1 MSNAVELTT
10 ATFDETVL
18 KSSKPYLVDFW
29 AAWCGP
35 CRALAPVID
44 EIAAEKTELLNVG
57 KLNVDEN
64 QEIAQRYRVMCIPTL
79 LLLKDG
85 KVVASSIGA
94 APKANILKEIT
105 PHL

>member
-1 MSNAVELTT
+1 MSNAIELTT

-35 CRALAPVID
+35 CRAVGPVVD
-44 EIAAEKTELLNVG
+44 EIAAEKGELLSVG

-64 QEIAQRYRVMCIPTL
+64 QEIAQRYRVMSIPTL
-79 LLLKDG
+79 LLFKDG
-85 KVVASSIGA
+85 QVVATSIGA
-94 APKANILKEIT
+94 APKVDILKRIT
-105 PHL
+105 PFL